1 MSEYPR
7 MVIRITRC
15 NSESAESTLLPW
27 EYGSEIRIRRK
38 LIYLNPNLKGLLP
51 PFNHLL
57 PPFNRPPPFVPSTA
71 RQNRNEWARSCAT
84 SSGYRHSRHSCQHGR
99 PIRYCRKCKSTDNQ
113 QTYPSLFQQQR
124 DLMNQVLR
132 MIYDIFGIRIS
143 ATVLEDFILRQ
154 RRY

>member
-1 MSEYPR
+1 MQG
-7 MVIRITRC
+7 
-15 NSESAESTLLPW
+15 ADLSTKAGVSNQQSVDAG
-27 EYGSEIRIRRK
+27 GS
-38 LIYLNPNLKGLLP
+38 NQQSVDAGVSNQQSVDAGVS
-51 PFNHLL
+51 NQQSGGAVL

-71 RQNRNEWARSCAT
+71 RQHRNDWARSCAT